1 MHLTFCPLYSGSSGN
16 TIFVGAGNT
25 RILIDAGLS
34 GRTVSE
40 ALNAIGILPE
50 TLDAILITHEHND
63 HIKGLGV
70 LLRKY
75 DIPVYT
81 TEGTIKGIAACRN
94 MGKYDGSLFREVGK
108 NDIISI
114 GDIEVRFHPISHDAR
129 EPVCFSF
136 HAGSS
141 KAVVATDIGCYD
153 DNLSQFLM
161 NSDCML
167 IEANHDVH
175 MLEVGPYPY
184 ELKRRILGEF
194 GHLSNDSSGKL
205 IKSLLNN
212 HIKGLMLGH
221 LSKDNNM
228 EELAYE
234 TVRLEVTMSDD
245 NYRWGEFPV
254 CIAKR
259 NARTECFEVLAGC

>member
-1 MHLTFCPLYSGSSGN
+1 MRMMSIASGSSGN
-16 TIFVGAGNT
+16 CTFVEHNDT
-25 RILIDAGLS
+25 VILVDAGISLKRIEE
-34 GRTVSE
+34 G
-40 ALNAIGILPE
+40 LNAAERTGRDISG
-50 TLDAILITHEHND
+50 ILITHEHND

-205 IKSLLNN
+205 IKSLLND

-221 LSKDNNM
+221 LSKENNF

-234 TVRLEVTMSDD
+234 TVKQEISDNPFTD
-245 NYRWGEFPV
+245 DVRDFGLTV
-254 CIAKR
+254 AKR
-259 NARTECFEVLAGC
+259 DTFGDIFEF

>member
-1 MHLTFCPLYSGSSGN
+1 MRMMSIASGSSGN
-16 TIFVGAGNT
+16 CTFVEQNDT
-25 RILIDAGLS
+25 VILVDAGISLKRIEE
-34 GRTVSE
+34 G
-40 ALNAIGILPE
+40 LNAAERTGRDISG
-50 TLDAILITHEHND
+50 ILITHEHND

-81 TEGTIKGIAACRN
+81 TEGTIKGISACRN

-205 IKSLLNN
+205 IKSLLND

-221 LSKDNNM
+221 LSKENNF

-234 TVRLEVTMSDD
+234 TVKQEISDNPFTD
-245 NYRWGEFPV
+245 DVRDFGLTV
-254 CIAKR
+254 AKR
-259 NARTECFEVLAGC
+259 DTFGDIFEF

>member
-1 MHLTFCPLYSGSSGN
+1 MRMMSIASGSSGN
-16 TIFVGAGNT
+16 CTFVEQNDT
-25 RILIDAGLS
+25 VILVDAGISLKRIEE
-34 GRTVSE
+34 G
-40 ALNAIGILPE
+40 LNAAERTGRDISG
-50 TLDAILITHEHND
+50 ILITHEHND

-81 TEGTIKGIAACRN
+81 TEGTIKGISACRN

-175 MLEVGPYPY
+175 MLEVGTYPY

-205 IKSLLNN
+205 IKSLLND

-221 LSKDNNM
+221 LSKENNF

-234 TVRLEVTMSDD
+234 TVKQEISDNPFTD
-245 NYRWGEFPV
+245 DVRDFGLTV
-254 CIAKR
+254 AKR
-259 NARTECFEVLAGC
+259 DTFGDIFEL

>member
-1 MHLTFCPLYSGSSGN
+1 MRMMSIASGSSGN
-16 TIFVGAGNT
+16 CTFVEQNDT
-25 RILIDAGLS
+25 VILVDAGISLKRIEE
-34 GRTVSE
+34 G
-40 ALNAIGILPE
+40 LNAAERTGRDISG
-50 TLDAILITHEHND
+50 ILITHEHND

-81 TEGTIKGIAACRN
+81 TEGTIRGISACRN

-221 LSKDNNM
+221 LSKENNF

-234 TVRLEVTMSDD
+234 TVKQEISDNPFTD
-245 NYRWGEFPV
+245 DVRDFGLTV
-254 CIAKR
+254 AKR
-259 NARTECFEVLAGC
+259 DAFGDIFEF

>member
-1 MHLTFCPLYSGSSGN
+1 MRMMSIASGSSGN
-16 TIFVGAGNT
+16 CTFVEQNDT
-25 RILIDAGLS
+25 VILVDAGISLKRIEE
-34 GRTVSE
+34 G
-40 ALNAIGILPE
+40 LNAAERTGRDISG
-50 TLDAILITHEHND
+50 ILITHEHND

-81 TEGTIKGIAACRN
+81 TEGTIKGISACRN

-205 IKSLLNN
+205 IKSLLND

-221 LSKDNNM
+221 LSKENNF

-234 TVRLEVTMSDD
+234 TVKQEISDNPFTDDVRDFRLTV
-245 NYRWGEFPV
+245 
-254 CIAKR
+254 AKR
-259 NARTECFEVLAGC
+259 DTFGDIFEF

>member
-1 MHLTFCPLYSGSSGN
+1 MRMMSIASGSSGN
-16 TIFVGAGNT
+16 CTFVEHNDT
-25 RILIDAGLS
+25 VILVDAGISLKRIEE
-34 GRTVSE
+34 G
-40 ALNAIGILPE
+40 LNAAERTGRDISG
-50 TLDAILITHEHND
+50 ILITHEHND

-205 IKSLLNN
+205 IKSLLND
-212 HIKGLMLGH
+212 HIRGLMLGH
-221 LSKDNNM
+221 LSKENNF

-234 TVRLEVTMSDD
+234 TVKQEISDNLFTD
-245 NYRWGEFPV
+245 DVRDFGLTV
-254 CIAKR
+254 AKR
-259 NARTECFEVLAGC
+259 DTYGDIFEF

>member
-1 MHLTFCPLYSGSSGN
+1 MRMMSIASGSSGN
-16 TIFVGAGNT
+16 CTLVEQNDT
-25 RILIDAGLS
+25 VILVDAGISLKRIEE
-34 GRTVSE
+34 G
-40 ALNAIGILPE
+40 LNAAERTGRDISG
-50 TLDAILITHEHND
+50 ILITHEHND

-81 TEGTIKGIAACRN
+81 TEGTIRGISACRN

-221 LSKDNNM
+221 LSKENNF

-234 TVRLEVTMSDD
+234 TVKQEISDNPFTD
-245 NYRWGEFPV
+245 DVRDFGLTV
-254 CIAKR
+254 AKR
-259 NARTECFEVLAGC
+259 DTFGDIFEF

>member
-1 MHLTFCPLYSGSSGN
+1 MRMMSIASGSSGN
-16 TIFVGAGNT
+16 CTFVEQNDT
-25 RILIDAGLS
+25 VILVDAGISLKRIEE
-34 GRTVSE
+34 G
-40 ALNAIGILPE
+40 LNAAERTGRDISG
-50 TLDAILITHEHND
+50 ILITHEHND

-81 TEGTIKGIAACRN
+81 TEGTIKGISACRN

-205 IKSLLNN
+205 IKSLLND

-221 LSKDNNM
+221 LSKENNF

-234 TVRLEVTMSDD
+234 TVKQEISDNPFTD
-245 NYRWGEFPV
+245 DVRDFGLTV
-254 CIAKR
+254 AKR
-259 NARTECFEVLAGC
+259 DTYGDIFEF

>member
-1 MHLTFCPLYSGSSGN
+1 MRMMSIASGSSGN
-16 TIFVGAGNT
+16 CTFVEQNDT
-25 RILIDAGLS
+25 VILVDAGISLKRIEE
-34 GRTVSE
+34 G
-40 ALNAIGILPE
+40 LNAAERTGRDISG
-50 TLDAILITHEHND
+50 ILITHEHND

-81 TEGTIKGIAACRN
+81 TEGTIKGISACRN

-205 IKSLLNN
+205 IKSLLND

-221 LSKDNNM
+221 LSKENNF
-228 EELAYE
+228 EELACE
-234 TVRLEVTMSDD
+234 TVKQEISDNPFTD
-245 NYRWGEFPV
+245 DVRDFGLTV
-254 CIAKR
+254 AKR
-259 NARTECFEVLAGC
+259 DTFGDIFEF

>member
-1 MHLTFCPLYSGSSGN
+1 MRMMSIASGSSGN
-16 TIFVGAGNT
+16 CTFVEQNDT
-25 RILIDAGLS
+25 VILVDAGISLKRIEE
-34 GRTVSE
+34 G
-40 ALNAIGILPE
+40 LNAAERTGRDISG
-50 TLDAILITHEHND
+50 ILITHEHND

-81 TEGTIKGIAACRN
+81 TEGTIKGISACRN

-221 LSKDNNM
+221 LSKENNF

-234 TVRLEVTMSDD
+234 TVKQEISDNPFTD
-245 NYRWGEFPV
+245 DVRDFGLTV
-254 CIAKR
+254 AKR
-259 NARTECFEVLAGC
+259 DTIGDIFEF

>member
-1 MHLTFCPLYSGSSGN
+1 MRMMSIASGSSGN
-16 TIFVGAGNT
+16 CTFVEQNDT
-25 RILIDAGLS
+25 VILVDAGISLKRIEE
-34 GRTVSE
+34 G
-40 ALNAIGILPE
+40 LNAAERTGRDISG
-50 TLDAILITHEHND
+50 ILITHEHND

-81 TEGTIKGIAACRN
+81 TEGTIKGISACRN

-205 IKSLLNN
+205 IKSLLND
-212 HIKGLMLGH
+212 HIRGLMLGH
-221 LSKDNNM
+221 LSKENNF

-234 TVRLEVTMSDD
+234 TVKQEISDNPFTD
-245 NYRWGEFPV
+245 DVRDFGLTV
-254 CIAKR
+254 AKR
-259 NARTECFEVLAGC
+259 DTYGDIFEF

>member
-1 MHLTFCPLYSGSSGN
+1 MRMMSIASGSSGN
-16 TIFVGAGNT
+16 CTFVEQNDT
-25 RILIDAGLS
+25 VILVDAGISLKRIEE
-34 GRTVSE
+34 G
-40 ALNAIGILPE
+40 LNAAERTGRDISG
-50 TLDAILITHEHND
+50 ILITHEHND

-81 TEGTIKGIAACRN
+81 TEGTLKGISACRN

-221 LSKDNNM
+221 LSKENNF

-234 TVRLEVTMSDD
+234 TVKQEISDNPFTD
-245 NYRWGEFPV
+245 DVRDFGLTV
-254 CIAKR
+254 AKR
-259 NARTECFEVLAGC
+259 DTFGDIFEF

>member
-1 MHLTFCPLYSGSSGN
+1 MRMMSIASGSSGN
-16 TIFVGAGNT
+16 CTFVEQNDT
-25 RILIDAGLS
+25 VILVDAGISLKRIEE
-34 GRTVSE
+34 G
-40 ALNAIGILPE
+40 LNAAERTGRDISG
-50 TLDAILITHEHND
+50 ILITHEHND

-81 TEGTIKGIAACRN
+81 TEGTIKGISACRN
-94 MGKYDGSLFREVGK
+94 MGKYDSSLFREVGK

-221 LSKDNNM
+221 LSKENNF

-234 TVRLEVTMSDD
+234 TVKQEISDNPFTD
-245 NYRWGEFPV
+245 DVRDFGLTV
-254 CIAKR
+254 AKR
-259 NARTECFEVLAGC
+259 DTFGDIFEF

>member
-1 MHLTFCPLYSGSSGN
+1 MRMMSIASGSSGN
-16 TIFVGAGNT
+16 CTFVEHNDT
-25 RILIDAGLS
+25 VILVDAGISLKRIEE
-34 GRTVSE
+34 G
-40 ALNAIGILPE
+40 LNAAERTGRDISG
-50 TLDAILITHEHND
+50 ILITHEHND

-81 TEGTIKGIAACRN
+81 TEGTIKGIATCRN

-221 LSKDNNM
+221 LSKENNFD
-228 EELAYE
+228 ELAYE
-234 TVRLEVTMSDD
+234 TVKQEISDNPFTD
-245 NYRWGEFPV
+245 DVRDFGLTV
-254 CIAKR
+254 AKR
-259 NARTECFEVLAGC
+259 DTIGDIFEF

>member
-1 MHLTFCPLYSGSSGN
+1 MRMMSIASGSSGN
-16 TIFVGAGNT
+16 CTFVEQNDT
-25 RILIDAGLS
+25 VILVDAGISLKRIEE
-34 GRTVSE
+34 G
-40 ALNAIGILPE
+40 LNAAERTGRDISG
-50 TLDAILITHEHND
+50 ILITHEHND

-81 TEGTIKGIAACRN
+81 TEGTIKGISACRN

-184 ELKRRILGEF
+184 ELKKRILGEF

-221 LSKDNNM
+221 LSKENNF

-234 TVRLEVTMSDD
+234 TVKQEISDNPFTD
-245 NYRWGEFPV
+245 DVRDFGLTV
-254 CIAKR
+254 AKR
-259 NARTECFEVLAGC
+259 DTFGDIFEF

>member
-1 MHLTFCPLYSGSSGN
+1 MRMMSIASGSSGN
-16 TIFVGAGNT
+16 CTFVEQNDT
-25 RILIDAGLS
+25 VILVDAGISLKRIEE
-34 GRTVSE
+34 G
-40 ALNAIGILPE
+40 LNAAERTGRDISG
-50 TLDAILITHEHND
+50 ILITHEHND

-81 TEGTIKGIAACRN
+81 TEGTIKGISACRN

-114 GDIEVRFHPISHDAR
+114 GDIEVRIHPISHDAR

-205 IKSLLNN
+205 IKSLLND

-221 LSKDNNM
+221 LSKENNF

-234 TVRLEVTMSDD
+234 TVKQEISDNPFTD
-245 NYRWGEFPV
+245 DVRDFGLTV
-254 CIAKR
+254 AKR
-259 NARTECFEVLAGC
+259 DTFGDIFEF

>member
-1 MHLTFCPLYSGSSGN
+1 MRMMSIASGSSGN
-16 TIFVGAGNT
+16 CTFVEHNDT
-25 RILIDAGLS
+25 VILVDAGISLKRIEE
-34 GRTVSE
+34 G
-40 ALNAIGILPE
+40 LNAAERTGRDISG
-50 TLDAILITHEHND
+50 ILITHEHND

-205 IKSLLNN
+205 IKSLLND

-221 LSKDNNM
+221 LSKENNF

-234 TVRLEVTMSDD
+234 TVKQEISDNPFTD
-245 NYRWGEFPV
+245 DVRDFGLTV
-254 CIAKR
+254 AKR
-259 NARTECFEVLAGC
+259 DTYGDIFEF

>member
-1 MHLTFCPLYSGSSGN
+1 MRMMSIASGSSGN
-16 TIFVGAGNT
+16 CTFVEQNDT
-25 RILIDAGLS
+25 VILVDAGISLKRIEE
-34 GRTVSE
+34 G
-40 ALNAIGILPE
+40 LNAAERTGRDISG
-50 TLDAILITHEHND
+50 ILITHEHND

-81 TEGTIKGIAACRN
+81 TEGTIKGISACRN

-161 NSDCML
+161 NLDCML

-205 IKSLLNN
+205 IKSLLND
-212 HIKGLMLGH
+212 HIRGLMLGH
-221 LSKDNNM
+221 LSKENNF

-234 TVRLEVTMSDD
+234 TVKQEISDNPFTD
-245 NYRWGEFPV
+245 DVRDFGLTV
-254 CIAKR
+254 AKR
-259 NARTECFEVLAGC
+259 DTYGDIFEF

>member
-1 MHLTFCPLYSGSSGN
+1 MRMMSIASGSSGN
-16 TIFVGAGNT
+16 CTFVEQNDT
-25 RILIDAGLS
+25 VILVDAGISLKRIEE
-34 GRTVSE
+34 G
-40 ALNAIGILPE
+40 LNAAERTGRDISG
-50 TLDAILITHEHND
+50 ILITHEHND

-81 TEGTIKGIAACRN
+81 TEGTIRGISACRN

-205 IKSLLNN
+205 IKSLLND

-221 LSKDNNM
+221 LSKENNF

-234 TVRLEVTMSDD
+234 TVKQEISDNPFTD
-245 NYRWGEFPV
+245 DVRDFGLTV
-254 CIAKR
+254 AKR
-259 NARTECFEVLAGC
+259 DTFGDIFEF

>member
-1 MHLTFCPLYSGSSGN
+1 MRMMSIASGSSGN
-16 TIFVGAGNT
+16 CTFVEQNDT
-25 RILIDAGLS
+25 VILVDAGISLKRIEE
-34 GRTVSE
+34 G
-40 ALNAIGILPE
+40 LNAAERTGRDISG
-50 TLDAILITHEHND
+50 ILITHEHND

-81 TEGTIKGIAACRN
+81 TEGTIKGISACRN

-167 IEANHDVH
+167 IEANHDIH

-205 IKSLLNN
+205 IKSLLND

-221 LSKDNNM
+221 LSKENNF

-234 TVRLEVTMSDD
+234 TVKQEISDNPFTD
-245 NYRWGEFPV
+245 DVRDFGLTV
-254 CIAKR
+254 AKR
-259 NARTECFEVLAGC
+259 DTFGDIFEF

>member
-1 MHLTFCPLYSGSSGN
+1 MRMMSIASGSSGN
-16 TIFVGAGNT
+16 CTFVEQNDT
-25 RILIDAGLS
+25 VILVDAGISLKRIEE
-34 GRTVSE
+34 G
-40 ALNAIGILPE
+40 LNAAERTGRDISG
-50 TLDAILITHEHND
+50 ILITHEHND

-81 TEGTIKGIAACRN
+81 TEGTIRGISACRN

-221 LSKDNNM
+221 LSKENNF

-234 TVRLEVTMSDD
+234 TVKQEISDNPFTD
-245 NYRWGEFPV
+245 DVRDFGLTV
-254 CIAKR
+254 AKR
-259 NARTECFEVLAGC
+259 DTFGDIFEF